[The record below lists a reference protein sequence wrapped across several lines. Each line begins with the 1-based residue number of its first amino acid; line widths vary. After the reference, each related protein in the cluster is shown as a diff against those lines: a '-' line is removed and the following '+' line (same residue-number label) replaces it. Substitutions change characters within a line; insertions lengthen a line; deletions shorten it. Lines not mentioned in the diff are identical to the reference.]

1 MARIYFR
8 CPNCKT
14 KLNRQVDTK
23 IALEEGQSIL
33 RIKCQDGICS
43 RCARGM
49 HLVFCAGVEAMSEHD
64 VRKDSE
70 LFRIA
75 ERVRRQL
82 KLSI

>member
-1 MARIYFR
+1 
-8 CPNCKT
+8 
-14 KLNRQVDTK
+14 
-23 IALEEGQSIL
+23 
-33 RIKCQDGICS
+33 
-43 RCARGM
+43 M